1 MCEHEY
7 MISGT
12 LRYHGAVVVDYL
24 PGLLGIELRFSVE
37 IVYTII
43 CWAIFPVL
51 ENAKI
56 VQIAV
61 LFYNDNVF
69 LKPVFLY
76 R

>member
-43 CWAIFPVL
+43 C
-51 ENAKI
+51 
-56 VQIAV
+56 
-61 LFYNDNVF
+61 
-69 LKPVFLY
+69 
-76 R
+76 